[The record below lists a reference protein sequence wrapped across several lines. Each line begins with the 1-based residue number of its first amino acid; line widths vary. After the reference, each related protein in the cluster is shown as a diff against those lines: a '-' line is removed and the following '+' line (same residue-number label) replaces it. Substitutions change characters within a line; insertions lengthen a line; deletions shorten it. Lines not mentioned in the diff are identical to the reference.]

1 MKYIS
6 QINAFYDALEI
17 NPLPAPSIALW
28 HALHAI
34 ANKTGWQQEFSVSV
48 SSLGLRAGL
57 NEAAVK
63 RARNKLKEAGFIEWR
78 SRAGNQS
85 ATYRLT
91 KLYSETSEFVVQ
103 NQGQNAP
110 QSVPQTVP
118 QCVPQVVPQSVP
130 INRHRLRL
138 DKEDTPIPP
147 KGERVNYQAVV
158 ELFNETCLSLPKVR
172 GLTDQRRRAIKARF
186 REGNTIEDFQEV
198 FAKVQGS
205 DFLTG
210 KNGGWKC
217 GFDWILKPANW
228 QKIKEG
234 NYDDGI
240 RQNPNPALNYA
251 QRSREDASC
260 LDSLVQY

>member
-110 QSVPQTVP
+110 QSVPQPVP

-147 KGERVNYQAVV
+147 KGESVDYRAVV
-158 ELFNETCLSLPKVR
+158 ELFNETCPSLPRVR
-172 GLTDQRRRAIKARF
+172 DLTEQRKRAIKARMM
-186 REGNTIEDFQEV
+186 EGNRTEDFRAV
-198 FAKVQGS
+198 FAKVQASG
-205 DFLTG
+205 FLTG
-210 KNGGWKC
+210 RTGGWKC

-234 NYDDGI
+234 NYDDGT
-240 RQNPNPALNYA
+240 RGSTNPALNYA
-251 QRSREDASC
+251 QRTPAEASF
-260 LDSLVQY
+260 LDNLVQY

>member
-138 DKEDTPIPP
+138 DKEDTPQPP
-147 KGERVNYQAVV
+147 KGERVNYKAVA
-158 ELFNETCLSLPKVR
+158 ELFNETCPSLPKVR
-172 GLTDQRRRAIKARF
+172 DLTDQRRRAIKARIM
-186 REGNTIEDFQEV
+186 EGNTAEDFREV
-198 FAKVQGS
+198 FAKVQAS
-205 DFLTG
+205 SFLTG

-234 NYDDGI
+234 NYDDEA
-240 RQNPNPALNYA
+240 RKASNQALNYA
-251 QRSREDASC
+251 QRN
-260 LDSLVQY
+260 DSGQWDDIVQY

>member
-110 QSVPQTVP
+110 QIVPQTVP

-138 DKEDTPIPP
+138 DKEDTPQPP

-158 ELFNETCLSLPKVR
+158 ELFNETCPSLPKVR
-172 GLTDQRRRAIKARF
+172 DLTDQRRRAIKARF

-234 NYDDGI
+234 NYDDEA
-240 RQNPNPALNYA
+240 RKASNQALNYA
-251 QRSREDASC
+251 QRN
-260 LDSLVQY
+260 DSGQWDDIVQY

>member
-103 NQGQNAP
+103 NQGQNAL

-138 DKEDTPIPP
+138 DKEDTPMPP
-147 KGERVNYQAVV
+147 KGERVNYQGVV
-158 ELFNETCLSLPKVR
+158 ELFNETCPSLPKVR
-172 GLTDQRRRAIKARF
+172 DLTDQRRRAIKARIM
-186 REGNTIEDFQEV
+186 EGNTAEDFRAV
-198 FAKVQGS
+198 FAKVQAS
-205 DFLTG
+205 SFLTG

>member
-103 NQGQNAP
+103 NQGKNAP
-110 QSVPQTVP
+110 QIVPQTVP

-138 DKEDTPIPP
+138 DKEDTPQPP

-158 ELFNETCLSLPKVR
+158 ELFNETCPSLPKVR
-172 GLTDQRRRAIKARF
+172 DLTDQRRRAIKARIM
-186 REGNTIEDFQEV
+186 EGNTAEDFREV
-198 FAKVQGS
+198 FAKVQAS
-205 DFLTG
+205 SFLTG

-217 GFDWILKPANW
+217 GFDWILKPSNW
-228 QKIKEG
+228 QKIREG
-234 NYDDGI
+234 NYDNEA
-240 RQNPNPALNYA
+240 RKASNQALNYA
-251 QRSREDASC
+251 QRN
-260 LDSLVQY
+260 DSGQWDDIVQY

>member
-138 DKEDTPIPP
+138 DKEDTPQPP

-158 ELFNETCLSLPKVR
+158 ELFNKTCPSLPQVR
-172 GLTDQRRRAIKARF
+172 DLTDQRKRAIKARF

-210 KNGGWKC
+210 KNGGWQC
-217 GFDWILKPANW
+217 GFDWILKPSNW

-234 NYDDGI
+234 NYDNGVK
-240 RQNPNPALNYA
+240 RNTNPTLNYA
-251 QRSREDASC
+251 QRRREDASD

>member
-130 INRHRLRL
+130 VNRHRLRL

-158 ELFNETCLSLPKVR
+158 ELFNETCPSLPKVR
-172 GLTDQRRRAIKARF
+172 DLTDQRRRAIKARF

-234 NYDDGI
+234 NYDNEA
-240 RQNPNPALNYA
+240 RKASNQALNYA
-251 QRSREDASC
+251 QRN
-260 LDSLVQY
+260 DSGQWDDIVQY

>member
-1 MKYIS
+1 MNYIR
-6 QINAFYDALEI
+6 QVNAFYDALEI

-34 ANKTGWQQEFSVSV
+34 ANKTGWQQEFSVTVSV
-48 SSLGLRAGL
+48 LGLRAGL
-57 NEAAVK
+57 NETAVK

-103 NQGQNAP
+103 NQGKNAP
-110 QSVPQTVP
+110 QIVPQTVP

-147 KGERVNYQAVV
+147 KGERVNYQGVA
-158 ELFNETCLSLPKVR
+158 ELFNETCPSLPKVR
-172 GLTDQRRRAIKARF
+172 DLTDQRRRAIKARIM
-186 REGNTIEDFQEV
+186 EGNTAEDFRAV
-198 FAKVQGS
+198 FAKVQAS
-205 DFLTG
+205 SFLTG

-234 NYDDGI
+234 NYDDEA
-240 RQNPNPALNYA
+240 RKASNQALNYA
-251 QRSREDASC
+251 QRN
-260 LDSLVQY
+260 DSGQWDDIVQY

>member
-103 NQGQNAP
+103 NQGKNAP

-138 DKEDTPIPP
+138 DKEDTPQPP
-147 KGERVNYQAVV
+147 KGERANYQAVA
-158 ELFNETCLSLPKVR
+158 ELFNETCPSLPKVR
-172 GLTDQRRRAIKARF
+172 DLTDQRRRAIKARIM
-186 REGNTIEDFQEV
+186 EGNTAEDFRAV
-198 FAKVQGS
+198 FAKVQAS
-205 DFLTG
+205 SFLTG

-234 NYDDGI
+234 NYDDEA
-240 RQNPNPALNYA
+240 RKASNQALNYA
-251 QRSREDASC
+251 QRN
-260 LDSLVQY
+260 DSGQWDDIVQY

>member
-63 RARNKLKEAGFIEWR
+63 RARNKLKEAGLIEWR
-78 SRAGNQS
+78 ARAGNQS
-85 ATYRLT
+85 AVY
-91 KLYSETSEFVVQ
+91 KLKQLYAENQELAVQ
-103 NQGQNAP
+103 NKAKNAP
-110 QSVPQTVP
+110 QSVPQVVP
-118 QCVPQVVPQSVP
+118 QCAPQTVPQSVP
-130 INRHRLRL
+130 IKRDRLRL
-138 DKEDTPIPP
+138 DKENPP
-147 KGERVNYQAVV
+147 QPPRGMRADYEAVV
-158 ELFNETCLSLPKVR
+158 DLFNDTCPSLPHVR
-172 GLTDQRRRAIKARF
+172 DLTDQRRKAIRARLM
-186 REGNTIEDFQEV
+186 EGNTMEDFRQV
-198 FAKVQGS
+198 FAKAQAS

-210 KNGGWKC
+210 KSGGWKC

-228 QKIKEG
+228 QKIREG
-234 NYDDGI
+234 NYDNGTSV
-240 RQNPNPALNYA
+240 QSNPALVYA
-251 QRSREDASC
+251 QRTDRPDLDA
-260 LDSLVQY
+260 LVQY

>member
-138 DKEDTPIPP
+138 DKEDTPMPP
-147 KGERVNYQAVV
+147 KGERVNYKAVA
-158 ELFNETCLSLPKVR
+158 ELFNETCPSLPKVR
-172 GLTDQRRRAIKARF
+172 DLTDQRRRAIKARIM
-186 REGNTIEDFQEV
+186 EGNTAEDFREV
-198 FAKVQGS
+198 FAKVQAS
-205 DFLTG
+205 SFLTG

-234 NYDDGI
+234 NYDDEA
-240 RQNPNPALNYA
+240 RKASNQALNYA
-251 QRSREDASC
+251 QRN
-260 LDSLVQY
+260 DSGQWDDIVQY

>member
-138 DKEDTPIPP
+138 DKEDTPMPP
-147 KGERVNYQAVV
+147 KGERVNYQGVV
-158 ELFNETCLSLPKVR
+158 ELFNETCPSLPKVR
-172 GLTDQRRRAIKARF
+172 DLTDQRRRAIKARIM
-186 REGNTIEDFQEV
+186 EGNTAEDFRAV
-198 FAKVQGS
+198 FAKVQAS
-205 DFLTG
+205 SFLTG

-234 NYDDGI
+234 NYDNEA
-240 RQNPNPALNYA
+240 RKASNQALNYA
-251 QRSREDASC
+251 QRN
-260 LDSLVQY
+260 DSGQWDDIVQY

>member
-138 DKEDTPIPP
+138 DKEDTPQPP
-147 KGERVNYQAVV
+147 KGERVNYQAVA
-158 ELFNETCLSLPKVR
+158 ELFNETCPSLPKVR
-172 GLTDQRRRAIKARF
+172 DLTDQRRRAIKARIM
-186 REGNTIEDFQEV
+186 EGNTAEDFRAV
-198 FAKVQGS
+198 FAKVQAS
-205 DFLTG
+205 SFLTG

-234 NYDDGI
+234 NYDDEA
-240 RQNPNPALNYA
+240 RKASNQALNYA
-251 QRSREDASC
+251 QRN
-260 LDSLVQY
+260 DSGQWDDIVQY

>member
-138 DKEDTPIPP
+138 DKEDTPQPP
-147 KGERVNYQAVV
+147 KGERVNYQAVA
-158 ELFNETCLSLPKVR
+158 ELFNETCPSLPKVR
-172 GLTDQRRRAIKARF
+172 DLTDQRRRAIKARIM
-186 REGNTIEDFQEV
+186 EGNTIEDFQEV

-234 NYDDGI
+234 NYDNEA
-240 RQNPNPALNYA
+240 RKASNQALNYA
-251 QRSREDASC
+251 QRN
-260 LDSLVQY
+260 DSGQWDDIVQY

>member
-147 KGERVNYQAVV
+147 KGERVNYQGVV
-158 ELFNETCLSLPKVR
+158 ELFNETCPSLPKVR
-172 GLTDQRRRAIKARF
+172 DLTDQRRRAIKARF

-234 NYDDGI
+234 NYDNEA
-240 RQNPNPALNYA
+240 RKASNQALNYA
-251 QRSREDASC
+251 QRN
-260 LDSLVQY
+260 DSGQWDDIVQY

>member
-138 DKEDTPIPP
+138 DKEDTPQPP
-147 KGERVNYQAVV
+147 KGERVNYKAVV
-158 ELFNETCLSLPKVR
+158 DLFNETCPSLPKVR
-172 GLTDQRRRAIKARF
+172 DLTDQRRRAIKARIM
-186 REGNTIEDFQEV
+186 EGNTAEDFREV
-198 FAKVQGS
+198 FAKVQAS
-205 DFLTG
+205 SFLTG

-234 NYDDGI
+234 NYDNEA
-240 RQNPNPALNYA
+240 RKASNQALNYA
-251 QRSREDASC
+251 QRN
-260 LDSLVQY
+260 DSGQWDDIVQY

>member
-138 DKEDTPIPP
+138 DKEDTPHPP

-158 ELFNETCLSLPKVR
+158 ELFNETCPSLPKVR
-172 GLTDQRRRAIKARF
+172 DLTDQRRRAIKARIM
-186 REGNTIEDFQEV
+186 EGNTAEDFRAV
-198 FAKVQGS
+198 FAKVQAS
-205 DFLTG
+205 SFLTG

-217 GFDWILKPANW
+217 GFDWILKPSNW
-228 QKIKEG
+228 QKIREG
-234 NYDDGI
+234 NYDNEA
-240 RQNPNPALNYA
+240 RKASNQALNYA
-251 QRSREDASC
+251 QRN
-260 LDSLVQY
+260 DSGQWDDIIQY

>member
-103 NQGQNAP
+103 NQGKNAP
-110 QSVPQTVP
+110 QIVPQTVP

-138 DKEDTPIPP
+138 DKEDTPMPP
-147 KGERVNYQAVV
+147 KGERVNYKAVA
-158 ELFNETCLSLPKVR
+158 ELFNETCPSLPKVR
-172 GLTDQRRRAIKARF
+172 DLTDQRRRAIKARIM
-186 REGNTIEDFQEV
+186 EGNTAEDFREV
-198 FAKVQGS
+198 FAKVQAS
-205 DFLTG
+205 SFLTG

-234 NYDDGI
+234 NYDDEA
-240 RQNPNPALNYA
+240 RKASNQALNYA
-251 QRSREDASC
+251 QRN
-260 LDSLVQY
+260 DSGQWDDIVQY

>member
-78 SRAGNQS
+78 SRAGNKS

-103 NQGQNAP
+103 HQG
-110 QSVPQTVP
+110 
-118 QCVPQVVPQSVP
+118 
-130 INRHRLRL
+130 
-138 DKEDTPIPP
+138 
-147 KGERVNYQAVV
+147 
-158 ELFNETCLSLPKVR
+158 
-172 GLTDQRRRAIKARF
+172 
-186 REGNTIEDFQEV
+186 
-198 FAKVQGS
+198 
-205 DFLTG
+205 
-210 KNGGWKC
+210 
-217 GFDWILKPANW
+217 
-228 QKIKEG
+228 
-234 NYDDGI
+234 
-240 RQNPNPALNYA
+240 
-251 QRSREDASC
+251 
-260 LDSLVQY
+260 

>member
-147 KGERVNYQAVV
+147 KGERVNYQGVV
-158 ELFNETCLSLPKVR
+158 ELFNETCPSLPKVR
-172 GLTDQRRRAIKARF
+172 DLTDQRRRAIKARF

-234 NYDDGI
+234 NYDNEA
-240 RQNPNPALNYA
+240 RKASNQALNYA
-251 QRSREDASC
+251 QRN
-260 LDSLVQY
+260 DSSVLSGRTT

>member
-110 QSVPQTVP
+110 QIVPQTVP

-147 KGERVNYQAVV
+147 KGERVNYMSVV
-158 ELFNETCLSLPKVR
+158 DLFNNTCTSLPHVR
-172 GLTDQRRRAIKARF
+172 DLTDQRKKSIKARINDGNTEDDF
-186 REGNTIEDFQEV
+186 REV
-198 FAKVQGS
+198 FEKVQSS

-210 KNGGWKC
+210 KQGGWRC
-217 GFDWILKPANW
+217 GFDWILKPSNW
-228 QKIKEG
+228 QKIREG
-234 NYDDGI
+234 NYDNKA
-240 RQNPNPALNYA
+240 RKASNQALNYA
-251 QRSREDASC
+251 QRNDHGQW
-260 LDSLVQY
+260 DDIVQY

>member
-138 DKEDTPIPP
+138 DKEDTPQPP
-147 KGERVNYQAVV
+147 KGERVNYKAVA
-158 ELFNETCLSLPKVR
+158 ELFNEICPSLPKVR
-172 GLTDQRRRAIKARF
+172 DLTDQRRRAIKARIM
-186 REGNTIEDFQEV
+186 EGNTAEDFREV
-198 FAKVQGS
+198 FAKVQAS
-205 DFLTG
+205 SFLTG

-217 GFDWILKPANW
+217 GFDWILKPSNW
-228 QKIKEG
+228 QKIREG
-234 NYDDGI
+234 NYDNEA
-240 RQNPNPALNYA
+240 RKASNQALNYA
-251 QRSREDASC
+251 QRN
-260 LDSLVQY
+260 DSGQWDDIVQY

>member
-138 DKEDTPIPP
+138 DKEDTPMPP
-147 KGERVNYQAVV
+147 KGERVNYKAVA
-158 ELFNETCLSLPKVR
+158 ELFNETCPSLPKVR
-172 GLTDQRRRAIKARF
+172 DLTDQRRRAIKARIM
-186 REGNTIEDFQEV
+186 EGNTAEDFRAV
-198 FAKVQGS
+198 FAKVQTS
-205 DFLTG
+205 SFLTG

-234 NYDDGI
+234 NYDDEA
-240 RQNPNPALNYA
+240 RKASNQALNYA
-251 QRSREDASC
+251 QRN
-260 LDSLVQY
+260 DSGQWDDIVQY

>member
-103 NQGQNAP
+103 NQGKNAP
-110 QSVPQTVP
+110 QIVPQTVP

-138 DKEDTPIPP
+138 DKEDTPQPP

-158 ELFNETCLSLPKVR
+158 ELFNETCPSLPKVR
-172 GLTDQRRRAIKARF
+172 DLTDQRRRAIKARIM
-186 REGNTIEDFQEV
+186 EGNTAEDFRAV
-198 FAKVQGS
+198 FAKVQAS
-205 DFLTG
+205 SFLTG

-217 GFDWILKPANW
+217 GFDWILKPSNW
-228 QKIKEG
+228 QKIREG
-234 NYDDGI
+234 NYDNEA
-240 RQNPNPALNYA
+240 RKASNQALNYA
-251 QRSREDASC
+251 QRN
-260 LDSLVQY
+260 DSGQWDDIVQY

>member
-1 MKYIS
+1 MNYIR
-6 QINAFYDALEI
+6 QVNAFYDALEI

-34 ANKTGWQQEFSVSV
+34 ANKTGWQQEFSVTVSV
-48 SSLGLRAGL
+48 LGLRAGL
-57 NEAAVK
+57 NETAVK
-63 RARNKLKEAGFIEWR
+63 RARNKLKEAGLIEWR
-78 SRAGNQS
+78 SRAGNQ
-85 ATYRLT
+85 AALYKLK
-91 KLYSETSEFVVQ
+91 KLYKEIAVQ
-103 NQGQNAP
+103 NDTKNEP
-110 QSVPQTVP
+110 QSEP
-118 QCVPQVVPQSVP
+118 QCDPQPEPQSAPQSVP

-138 DKEDTPIPP
+138 DKEDTPQPP
-147 KGERVNYQAVV
+147 KGERVNYQAVA
-158 ELFNETCLSLPKVR
+158 ELFNETCPSLPKVR
-172 GLTDQRRRAIKARF
+172 DLTDQRKRAIKARIM
-186 REGNTIEDFQEV
+186 EGNTAEDFRAV
-198 FAKVQGS
+198 FAKVQAS
-205 DFLTG
+205 SFLTG

>member
-1 MKYIS
+1 M
-6 QINAFYDALEI
+6 
-17 NPLPAPSIALW
+17 
-28 HALHAI
+28 
-34 ANKTGWQQEFSVSV
+34 
-48 SSLGLRAGL
+48 
-57 NEAAVK
+57 
-63 RARNKLKEAGFIEWR
+63 
-78 SRAGNQS
+78 
-85 ATYRLT
+85 
-91 KLYSETSEFVVQ
+91 VQ

-138 DKEDTPIPP
+138 DKEDTPQPP
-147 KGERVNYQAVV
+147 KGERVNYKAVA
-158 ELFNETCLSLPKVR
+158 ELFNKTCPSLPKVR
-172 GLTDQRRRAIKARF
+172 DLTDQRRRAIKARIM
-186 REGNTIEDFQEV
+186 EGNTAEDFREV
-198 FAKVQGS
+198 FAKVQAS
-205 DFLTG
+205 SFLTG

-234 NYDDGI
+234 NYDDGTK
-240 RQNPNPALNYA
+240 RNTNPALNYA

>member
-138 DKEDTPIPP
+138 DKEDTPQPP
-147 KGERVNYQAVV
+147 KGERVNYKAVA
-158 ELFNETCLSLPKVR
+158 ELFNETCPSLPKVR
-172 GLTDQRRRAIKARF
+172 DLTDQRRRAIKARIM
-186 REGNTIEDFQEV
+186 EGNTAEDFREV
-198 FAKVQGS
+198 FAKVQAS
-205 DFLTG
+205 SFLTG

-217 GFDWILKPANW
+217 GFDWILKPSNW
-228 QKIKEG
+228 QKIREG
-234 NYDDGI
+234 NYDNEA
-240 RQNPNPALNYA
+240 RKASNQALNYA
-251 QRSREDASC
+251 QRN
-260 LDSLVQY
+260 DSGQWDDIVQY

>member
-110 QSVPQTVP
+110 QSVPQAVP

-138 DKEDTPIPP
+138 DKEDTPQPP
-147 KGERVNYQAVV
+147 KGERVNYKAVA
-158 ELFNETCLSLPKVR
+158 ELFNETCPSLPKVR
-172 GLTDQRRRAIKARF
+172 DLTDQRRRAIKARF

-198 FAKVQGS
+198 FAKVQAS
-205 DFLTG
+205 SFLTG

-217 GFDWILKPANW
+217 GFDWILKPSNW
-228 QKIKEG
+228 QKIREG
-234 NYDDGI
+234 NYDNEA
-240 RQNPNPALNYA
+240 RKASNQALNYA
-251 QRSREDASC
+251 QRN
-260 LDSLVQY
+260 DSGQWDDIVQY

>member
-110 QSVPQTVP
+110 QSVPQPVP

-138 DKEDTPIPP
+138 DKEDTPISP
-147 KGERVNYQAVV
+147 KGESVDYRAVV
-158 ELFNETCLSLPKVR
+158 ELFNETCPSLPRVR
-172 GLTDQRRRAIKARF
+172 DLTEQRKRAIKARMM
-186 REGNTIEDFQEV
+186 EGNRTEDFRAV
-198 FAKVQGS
+198 FAKVQAS
-205 DFLTG
+205 SFLTG
-210 KNGGWKC
+210 RTGGWKC

-234 NYDDGI
+234 NYDDGTRGI
-240 RQNPNPALNYA
+240 TNPALNYA
-251 QRSREDASC
+251 QRTPAETSC
-260 LDSLVQY
+260 LDNLVQY

>member
-34 ANKTGWQQEFSVSV
+34 ANKTGWQQEFSVTVSV
-48 SSLGLRAGL
+48 LGLRAGL
-57 NEAAVK
+57 NETAVK

-103 NQGQNAP
+103 NQGKNAP
-110 QSVPQTVP
+110 QIVPQTVP

-147 KGERVNYQAVV
+147 KGERVNYQGVA
-158 ELFNETCLSLPKVR
+158 ELFNETCPSLPKVR
-172 GLTDQRRRAIKARF
+172 DLTDQRRRAIKARIM
-186 REGNTIEDFQEV
+186 EGNTAEDFRAV
-198 FAKVQGS
+198 FAKVQAS
-205 DFLTG
+205 SFLTG

-234 NYDDGI
+234 NYDDEA
-240 RQNPNPALNYA
+240 RKASNQALNYA
-251 QRSREDASC
+251 QRN
-260 LDSLVQY
+260 DSGQWDDIVQY

>member
-158 ELFNETCLSLPKVR
+158 ELFNETCPSLPKVR
-172 GLTDQRRRAIKARF
+172 DLTDQRRRAIKARIM
-186 REGNTIEDFQEV
+186 EGNTAEDFRAV
-198 FAKVQGS
+198 FAKVQAS
-205 DFLTG
+205 SFLTG

-217 GFDWILKPANW
+217 GFDWILKPSNW
-228 QKIKEG
+228 QKIREG
-234 NYDDGI
+234 NYDNEA
-240 RQNPNPALNYA
+240 RKASNQALNYA
-251 QRSREDASC
+251 QRN
-260 LDSLVQY
+260 DSGQWDDIVQY

>member
-103 NQGQNAP
+103 NQGKNAP
-110 QSVPQTVP
+110 QIVPQTVP

-138 DKEDTPIPP
+138 DKEDTPQPP
-147 KGERVNYQAVV
+147 KGERVNYQAVA
-158 ELFNETCLSLPKVR
+158 ELFNETCPSLPKVR
-172 GLTDQRRRAIKARF
+172 DLTDQRRRAIKARIM
-186 REGNTIEDFQEV
+186 EGNTAEDFRAV
-198 FAKVQGS
+198 FAKVQAS
-205 DFLTG
+205 SFLTG

-234 NYDDGI
+234 NYDDEA
-240 RQNPNPALNYA
+240 RKASNQALNYA
-251 QRSREDASC
+251 QRN
-260 LDSLVQY
+260 DSGQWDDIVQY